1 MERFSIDERKISPQ
15 LVTTAEKKK
24 KKKGKKESNGAF
36 FENPK

>member
-15 LVTTAEKKK
+15 LVTTAAQQ
-24 KKKGKKESNGAF
+24 KGKKQSNEAL